1 MPVLRNPFRF
11 ILFYPLSIIYGF
23 VTSVRNGLYDL
34 KILKSQEF
42 KIPVISIGNI
52 RVGGTGKTP
61 HVEYLVNLLKNDTQ
75 IATLSRGYKRK
86 TNDFRIVDKK
96 STVVEAGDEPVQL
109 KRKFPEITV
118 AVDNKRVH
126 GINTLISQNKN
137 LNGVILDD
145 AFQHRKVKAGF
156 SILLTD
162 YYNLFTRDH
171 LLPYGR
177 LREKKHEKRRAN
189 IIIVTKCP
197 GNLNPMERRLVRK
210 EIKPYPYQDMFYT
223 TIHYGEPK
231 AVFGTNNSWSNRKLL
246 TDKPRVVLVCGIAHP
261 ELLVS
266 YTKKFASSVESFIF
280 PDHHNFKP
288 ADIEKITDKFKTFS
302 KPSLVLTTEKDATRL
317 REMNNISNE
326 VKSNL
331 YYIPI
336 EVGFLENKK
345 EEFDKL
351 IFDYVKKNKRSGFI
365 PQGTF
370 TRTT

>member
-34 KILKSQEF
+34 KILKSHEF
-42 KIPVISIGNI
+42 NIPVISIGNI

-61 HVEYLVNLLKNDTQ
+61 HVEYLVNLLKNDTR

-86 TNDFRIVDKK
+86 TNDFRVVDKK
-96 STVVEAGDEPVQL
+96 STVSEAGDEPVQL

-126 GINTLISQNKN
+126 GINMLLKQNKD

-162 YYNLFTRDH
+162 YHNLFTRDH

-197 GNLNPMERRLVRK
+197 GNLNPMEQRLVRK

-231 AVFGTNNSWSNRKLL
+231 AVFGKNNIWTNRKLI
-246 TDKPRVVLVCGIAHP
+246 TDKPNVVLVCGIAHP

-266 YTKKFASSVESFIF
+266 YTKKFASRVDSFIF

-288 ADIEKITDKFKTFS
+288 AEIEKITNRYNAIS
-302 KPSLVLTTEKDATRL
+302 KPSLILTTEKDATRL
-317 REMNNISNE
+317 REMKIIPNE

-331 YYIPI
+331 YFIPI

-345 EEFDKL
+345 EKFDKL

-365 PQGTF
+365 PQGAF
-370 TRTT
+370 SGTT

>member
-11 ILFYPLSIIYGF
+11 LFFYPLSLIYGF
-23 VTSVRNGLYDL
+23 VTSVRNTLYDL
-34 KILKSQEF
+34 KILKSKEF
-42 KIPVISIGNI
+42 SLPVISIGNI

-61 HVEYLVNLLKNDTQ
+61 HVEYLVSLLKDDTR

-86 TNDFRIVDKK
+86 TRDFRIVNEN
-96 STVVEAGDEPVQL
+96 STVHEAGDEPVQL

-118 AVDNKRVH
+118 AVDNDRVH
-126 GINTLISQNKN
+126 GISALINQNKD
-137 LNGVILDD
+137 LNGIILDD
-145 AFQHRKVKAGF
+145 AFQHRKVKPGF

-162 YYNLFTRDH
+162 YHNLFTRDH

-197 GNLNPMERRLVRK
+197 GNLNPMERRLVQK
-210 EIKPYPYQDMFYT
+210 EIKPFPYQDMFFT

-231 AVFGTNNSWSNRKLL
+231 PVFGANSSWTNRKLL
-246 TDKPRVVLVCGIAHP
+246 TEKPHVVLVCGIAHP
-261 ELLVS
+261 ELLIS
-266 YTKKFASSVESFIF
+266 YTKKFASSLKSFIY

-288 ADIEKITDKFKTFS
+288 SDIQKIADSFQSLD
-302 KPSLVLTTEKDATRL
+302 KPSLILTTEKDATRL
-317 REMNNISNE
+317 REMKNIPGNI
-326 VKSNL
+326 KTNL
-331 YYIPI
+331 FYIPI

-345 EEFDKL
+345 EKFDKL

-365 PQGTF
+365 PQGSF
-370 TRTT
+370 TRST